1 MNMKTDQEMLSSILK
16 TTQMG
21 QVGIRSVLDAAKN
34 PAFRQ
39 ALASQLKEYDSIED
53 EAHTIARDTGW
64 DVPELPSSQKAM
76 SDMMSRMMLRLDRT
90 DSKIAG
96 MMIQGNT
103 KGIIKILKNQH
114 HSTGENTRIRE
125 LSQKL
130 LETQKRN
137 ARQME
142 PYL

>member
-1 MNMKTDQEMLSSILK
+1 MKTDQEMLSSILK

-21 QVGIRSVLDAAKN
+21 QVGIRSVLDTAKN
-34 PAFRQ
+34 PSFRQ

-53 EAHTIARDTGW
+53 EAHAIARDHGW
-64 DVPELPSSQKAM
+64 EVPELPSSQRVI
-76 SDMMSRMMLRLDRT
+76 SDMMSRMMLRFDRT

-103 KGIIKILKNQH
+103 KGVIKILKNRH
-114 HSTGENTRIRE
+114 HSTGGNARVND

-130 LETQKRN
+130 LETEKRN
-137 ARQME
+137 AREME